1 MRTRIG
7 QLIILRVDG
16 VYGDSTI
23 KSLQETTGVHTPTKA
38 YYDEGKPI
46 MNRDQLVRIVLTNGM
61 IHYKKKGTY
70 RL

>member
-7 QLIILRVDG
+7 QLTLLRVG
-16 VYGDSTI
+16 GAYEDSTI
-23 KSLQETTGVHTPTKA
+23 KSLRETTGVYTPTKA
-38 YYDEGKPI
+38 YYDDGMSI
-46 MNRDQLVRIVLTNGM
+46 MSRDQLVRIVLTNGM